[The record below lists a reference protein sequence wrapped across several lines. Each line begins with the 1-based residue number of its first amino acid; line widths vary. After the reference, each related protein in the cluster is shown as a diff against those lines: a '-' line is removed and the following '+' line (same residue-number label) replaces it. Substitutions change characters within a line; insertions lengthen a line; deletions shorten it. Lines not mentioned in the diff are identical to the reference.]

1 MIGMAKRRE
10 PEKPI
15 AKDDPSRILDINM
28 EDVMHNSMMPYAE
41 HVILERALP
50 RVEDGLK
57 PVQRRILYTMMELG
71 TTPDK
76 PHRKCARI
84 VGDCLGKY
92 HPHGDS
98 SVYGAL
104 VHMAQDFSMRAPMV
118 DGHGN
123 FGSIDGD
130 GAAAMRYTE
139 ARMTPLAMEML
150 RDIEKDTVPFRLNFD
165 DTLKEP
171 DMLPARF
178 PNLLVNGA
186 NGIAVGLA
194 TNIPTHNLGE
204 SVRAVLAQMDNPEI
218 SLEELMQILPG
229 PDFPTGGVLL
239 NNDEIRRGYET
250 GRGKLTLRA
259 RVHIED
265 GTNGK
270 KLLVITEV
278 PYQVNKAA
286 MLEKIHKLSEE
297 KKAALGGICDI
308 RDESDRTGMR
318 AVIELKRDTDPAK
331 VLAYLYKYSDLQI
344 TFGVNMV
351 AISGGKP
358 VLLTLKQL
366 IAGYID
372 YQKQVV
378 TRRTEYELKQ
388 AKARAHILQGLMI
401 ALDNLDEVIALIRA
415 SKSPKEARIGLMERF
430 ELTDVQAQAI
440 LDMRLQRLTNLEVE
454 ALRKEYADIL
464 KLITRLEGI
473 LKSEKKLREVIRKEM
488 EALAEQYADERRTA
502 LEAPEDVPV
511 ELPDST
517 PVPEDAVVVFTE
529 SGYLKRI
536 LPAQLKRTPL
546 PTPEE
551 NPGDSAR
558 FLMNTTTAETLYIF
572 TSLGNCY
579 PVNVGKLAECKP
591 RDRGQLLAGVLAG
604 LEDGEQAL
612 YMMTADSGKLKSMPD
627 FLFVTRRG
635 MIKRTAAADY
645 DVRSRKYPALSLK
658 KEDSLLD
665 VRPADIDR
673 DVLLITRGGMSIR
686 FPLSGVPV
694 QGRIA
699 AGVRAMSVETGDE
712 VCCFRQ
718 IAEGD
723 EIILFSER
731 GWAKRI
737 PQLDFE
743 PQNRSGKGVRCFAF
757 NKNGSNG
764 RMIAGV
770 CVLPESTP
778 CTLLVSQLRS
788 PVTKLSKTEILLQN
802 RSGRGMPYIMAILD
816 DVVTSIT
823 PVVIPE
829 QAASPADRS
838 AST

>member
-1 MIGMAKRRE
+1 MAKRRE
-10 PEKPI
+10 PDRPI
-15 AKDDPSRILDINM
+15 VKDDPSRILDINM

-104 VHMAQDFSMRAPMV
+104 VHMAQDFSMRCPLV

-139 ARMTPLAMEML
+139 ARMTPLAMDML

-194 TNIPTHNLGE
+194 TNIPPHNLGE
-204 SVRAVLAQMDNPEI
+204 SVRAVVAQMENPDI
-218 SLEELMQILPG
+218 SLDDLMRILPG

-239 NNDEIRRGYET
+239 NNEEIRRGYET
-250 GRGKLTLRA
+250 GRGRLTLRA
-259 RVHIED
+259 RVHVED
-265 GTNGK
+265 GASGR
-270 KLLVITEV
+270 KLLVITEI

-286 MLEKIHKLSEE
+286 MLEKIQKLSEE
-297 KKAALGGICDI
+297 KKAALSGIYDI

-318 AVIELKRDTDPAK
+318 AVVELKRDVDPLR
-331 VLAYLYKYSDLQI
+331 VLAYLYKYSDLQV

-351 AISGGKP
+351 AIVGGKP
-358 VLLTLKQL
+358 KLLSLKEL
-366 IAGYID
+366 IASYID
-372 YQKQVV
+372 YQKRVV

-388 AKARAHILQGLMI
+388 AKARAHVLEGLMI

-415 SKSPKEARIGLMERF
+415 SRSPKEARIGLMERF
-430 ELTDVQAQAI
+430 ALSEIQAQAI
-440 LDMRLQRLTNLEVE
+440 LDMRLQRLTNLEIE
-454 ALRKEYADIL
+454 ALRKEYADVL
-464 KLITRLEGI
+464 KLIARLEGI
-473 LKSEKKLREVIRKEM
+473 LKSGKKLTEVIRKEM
-488 EALAEQYADERRTA
+488 EAIAQEYADDRRTT
-502 LEAPEDVPV
+502 LELPEDAPV
-511 ELPDST
+511 ELPDNG
-517 PVPEDAVVVFTE
+517 PVPEDAVVIYTE
-529 SGYLKRI
+529 GGYLKRV
-536 LPAQLKRTPL
+536 LPAFLKRNPL
-546 PTPEE
+546 PSPEE
-551 NPGDSAR
+551 NLADSAR
-558 FLMNTTTAETLYIF
+558 FRLETTTAENLYIF
-572 TSLGNCY
+572 TDLGNCY
-579 PVNVGKLAECKP
+579 PISVGRLAECKP
-591 RDRGQLLAGVLAG
+591 KDRGQLLSGVLAG
-604 LEDGEQAL
+604 IEENEQPLLMLTSDPA
-612 YMMTADSGKLKSMPD
+612 KLKDQPD
-627 FLFVTRRG
+627 FLFITKNG

-658 KEDSLLD
+658 KGDALLD
-665 VRPADIDR
+665 VRPAAGEGD
-673 DVLLITRGGMSIR
+673 LLLLSRGGMSIR
-686 FPLSGVPV
+686 FPLASVPV

-699 AGVRAMSVETGDE
+699 SGVKAMAVEAGDE
-712 VCCFRQ
+712 VCWCGQ
-718 IAEGD
+718 LEPAD

-743 PQNRSGKGVRCFAF
+743 TQNRGGKGVRCFYF

-764 RMIAGV
+764 KTLADVAKVNRD
-770 CVLPESTP
+770 LP
-778 CTLLVSQLRS
+778 CDLLIWQVRTSVS
-788 PVTKLSKTEILLQN
+788 KLSRSEILLQN
-802 RSGRGMPYIMAILD
+802 RSGKGMPYVMAILD
-816 DVVTSIT
+816 DIVTRIMAVEV
-823 PVVIPE
+823 P
-829 QAASPADRS
+829 SPDAPS
-838 AST
+838 QPNE